1 MAKDINSI
9 FFDITPEIE
18 ELALKCE
25 TNNAIDKELYTKYE
39 VKRGLRDLNGKG
51 VLAGL
56 TNISDVC
63 ATKIVDG
70 VSVPCAGNLYYRGYN
85 IKDLVSGFLEAK
97 HFGFEE
103 IAYLLLFGELPNQKE
118 LENFK
123 DMIADRRMLPPN
135 FVRDVIM
142 KAPSRDMMNSITRSI
157 LQLYSYDD
165 KADDTSIPNV
175 LRQSLNLISQ
185 FPMLMVY
192 SYLAYNY
199 RMGEDLYIYAPKKEL
214 SMAENILMMLRE
226 DRQYTELEAKILD
239 MALVLHMDHGGG
251 NNSTFTTHV
260 VTSSGTDTYSTIA
273 AAMASL
279 KGPKHGGANVKVT
292 QMFEDMKTQLTDWQ
306 DDDQIRAYLEAL
318 LEKRAFD
325 KRGLIYGMGHAIYS
339 VSDPRAEIFKKFVKQ
354 LAYEK
359 GHEAEY
365 VLYEKVEKM
374 APEIISERR
383 KMYKGVNA
391 NVDFYSGLVYS
402 MLDLPPALYTP
413 IFAAARI
420 VGWSAH
426 RIEELVNA
434 DKIIRPLI
442 KAQKAGMDV
451 NANQLESH
459 LLSGGRVDNVVDALI
474 AAHRANLDLSF
485 ERAAAIDL
493 AGRNVFEAVKM
504 SVTPKIIETPWI
516 SAVAIDGIEVKV
528 IAKVTVRANL
538 SRLVGGAGEETIIAR
553 VGEGIVTTVGS
564 SQSHKS
570 VLENPDLISRT
581 VLSKGLDNGT
591 AFEILS
597 IDIADVDIGRNIGA
611 HLQIQQAEADKQI
624 AQAKAEERRAT
635 AIAKEQEMRAE
646 VEHMKAKVVE
656 AEAEVPRAMAE
667 ALRSGNLGVMD
678 YYRMQNVQ
686 ADTAMKN
693 NVGNT
698 DLSKVFH
705 KEQCIETKDN

>member
-142 KAPSRDMMNSITRSI
+142 K
-157 LQLYSYDD
+157 
-165 KADDTSIPNV
+165 
-175 LRQSLNLISQ
+175 

-199 RMGEDLYIYAPKKEL
+199 KMGEDLYIYAPKKEL

-420 VGWSAH
+420 V
-426 RIEELVNA
+426 
-434 DKIIRPLI
+434 IIS
-442 KAQKAGMDV
+442 
-451 NANQLESH
+451 N
-459 LLSGGRVDNVVDALI
+459 
-474 AAHRANLDLSF
+474 
-485 ERAAAIDL
+485 
-493 AGRNVFEAVKM
+493 
-504 SVTPKIIETPWI
+504 
-516 SAVAIDGIEVKV
+516 
-528 IAKVTVRANL
+528 
-538 SRLVGGAGEETIIAR
+538 
-553 VGEGIVTTVGS
+553 
-564 SQSHKS
+564 
-570 VLENPDLISRT
+570 
-581 VLSKGLDNGT
+581 
-591 AFEILS
+591 
-597 IDIADVDIGRNIGA
+597 
-611 HLQIQQAEADKQI
+611 
-624 AQAKAEERRAT
+624 
-635 AIAKEQEMRAE
+635 
-646 VEHMKAKVVE
+646 
-656 AEAEVPRAMAE
+656 
-667 ALRSGNLGVMD
+667 
-678 YYRMQNVQ
+678 
-686 ADTAMKN
+686 
-693 NVGNT
+693 
-698 DLSKVFH
+698 
-705 KEQCIETKDN
+705 